1 MRRRNHNY
9 FRIGRACLALMLL
22 VGIAGVLSNPFTT
35 RAAEQARDDSTAQLR
50 ADAEA
55 ILRVQ
60 FDAEATARALKF
72 LELTKRRIWGYHADN
87 GEHRAYEGVY
97 EAEVVRS
104 NKPCLLFNSRNYV
117 PISQLDAQAAADLAE
132 IGKLRLALKQDYLNL
147 NAELQRRQS
156 AAIEAQRQAEMQ
168 RQAELDKLKTRRAR
182 LLVDTELQVID
193 AGSPRLLDL
202 SAGEVF
208 EVAGDSPTEY
218 LLVIGGKPV
227 PIDRRRCEE
236 LKPTV
241 VLRPI
246 APGTPNF
253 DGPAVDPPKLD
264 CRIGSYQFPDGREA
278 LQIEAVALG
287 GLADRY
293 QIQVGEVLERVN
305 DQAVGTLD
313 DYRIASTRF
322 GGGLKLVLFNPAAG
336 RSRIVEIPPPNA
348 AVPLGIFGRPDNRGE
363 FVIDDVLDGSIA
375 AQMGL
380 NRNDRLLRV
389 NDVPI
394 STETQL
400 RQAEAVSGGRFR
412 LRVVVDGR
420 PKSLVYP

>member
-1 MRRRNHNY
+1 MGRRNQN
-9 FRIGRACLALMLL
+9 FLRRGRACLGLMLI
-22 VGIAGVLSNPFTT
+22 VGIAGVLSDSFTT
-35 RAAEQARDDSTAQLR
+35 RAAEQTRDDSTAQLR

-55 ILRVQ
+55 ILRIQ

-87 GEHRAYEGVY
+87 GQHRAYEGAY

-147 NAELQRRQS
+147 NTELQRRQA

-168 RQAELDKLKTRRAR
+168 RQAELDKLKSRRAR
-182 LLVDTELQVID
+182 LLVDTDLQVIE
-193 AGSPRLLDL
+193 AGSPRLLNL

-227 PIDRRRCEE
+227 PVDRRRCEE
-236 LKPTV
+236 LQPTV

-246 APGTPNF
+246 MPGAPNL
-253 DGPAVDPPKLD
+253 DGLAVAPLKLD

-313 DYRIASTRF
+313 DYRIASTRA
-322 GGGLKLVLFNPAAG
+322 GGGLKLVLFNPAVG

-380 NRNDRLLRV
+380 NRNDRLLRI

>member
-1 MRRRNHNY
+1 MGRRIDFVREGK
-9 FRIGRACLALMLL
+9 RVCRAALLL
-22 VGIAGVLSNPFTT
+22 VGVVGALSHPTAAT
-35 RAAEQARDDSTAQLR
+35 AAEGSRDDSTAQLR
-50 ADAEA
+50 ADAES
-55 ILRVQ
+55 IIRVQ
-60 FDAEATARALKF
+60 FDAEATSRALKF

-87 GEHRAYEGVY
+87 GEHRAYEGAY

-104 NKPCLLFNSRNYV
+104 NKPCLLFGSRNYV
-117 PISQLDAQAAADLAE
+117 PIGQLDAQATADLSE
-132 IGKLRLALKQDYLNL
+132 IGKLRLALKQDYINL
-147 NAELQRRQS
+147 NAELQRRQA

-182 LLVDTELQVID
+182 LLVDTDLQVMD
-193 AGSPRLLDL
+193 AGVPRLLNL

-208 EVAGDSPTEY
+208 EMAGDSPTEF

-227 PIDRRRCEE
+227 PVDRRRCEE
-236 LKPTV
+236 LQPTV

-246 APGTPNF
+246 VPGDPNLVA
-253 DGPAVDPPKLD
+253 PAVAPPKLD

-305 DQAVGTLD
+305 DMAVGTLD
-313 DYRIASTRF
+313 DYRIASTRA
-322 GGGLKLVLFNPAAG
+322 GGGLKLVLSNPAVG

-348 AVPLGIFGRPDNRGE
+348 AVPLGVFGRPDDRGE
-363 FVIDDVLDGSIA
+363 FVIDDVLDGGIA
-375 AQMGL
+375 AQLGL
-380 NRNDRLLRV
+380 KRNDKILRV
-389 NDVPI
+389 NDLPI
-394 STETQL
+394 ATETQL

-412 LRVVVDGR
+412 LRVLVDGR
-420 PKSLVYP
+420 PKSLVHP

>member
-1 MRRRNHNY
+1 MGRRKLNVWRWN
-9 FRIGRACLALMLL
+9 RACRALL
-22 VGIAGVLSNPFTT
+22 VLVVVVGAISTPFTAY
-35 RAAEQARDDSTAQLR
+35 AAETARDDSTAQLR
-50 ADAEA
+50 ADAES
-55 ILRVQ
+55 ILRIQ

-72 LELTKRRIWGYHADN
+72 LELTKRRVWGYHADN
-87 GEHRAYEGVY
+87 GEHRAYEGAY

-117 PISQLDAQAAADLAE
+117 PIGQLDAQAATDLAE

-147 NAELQRRQS
+147 NSELQRRQA

-168 RQAELDKLKTRRAR
+168 RQAELEKLKTRRAR
-182 LLVDTELQVID
+182 LLVDTNLQVIE
-193 AGSPRLLDL
+193 AGVPRSLNL

-208 EVAGDSPTEY
+208 EVSGDSPTEY

-227 PIDRRRCEE
+227 PVDRRRCEE
-236 LKPTV
+236 LQPTV

-246 APGTPNF
+246 MPGAPNIDRPF
-253 DGPAVDPPKLD
+253 VEPPKLD

-305 DQAVGTLD
+305 DMPIGTLD
-313 DYRIASTRF
+313 DYRVASMRA
-322 GGGLKLVLFNPAAG
+322 GGGLKLVLFSPALG

-348 AVPLGIFGRPDNRGE
+348 AVPLGVFGRPDNRGE

-375 AQMGL
+375 AQLGL

-389 NDVPI
+389 NDMPV